1 MAYFGASVVVNWAL
15 SQVGYKEGA
24 NNWNK
29 YAQELDSIN
38 YFTPQKKQGVAWCA
52 IFVDDAVYNA
62 TGKDKSKTYSVLY
75 QPSKDNLSASCKY
88 AAKYYRS
95 AGAWYKTA
103 KVGDQVFFG
112 SEGAESHTG
121 IVVSVGVSTI
131 TTVEGNKG
139 NAVKKCLYNKNDSK
153 IAGYG
158 RPKYDSDPQP
168 EPPKPKGDKVMIEL
182 NVLKKGST
190 GNEVKTLQRL
200 LRELGYKGSNK
211 KVLAIDGA
219 FGDNTLYAV
228 KNFQKDRK
236 LKVDGY
242 VGQESWNSLLKG

>member
-1 MAYFGASVVVNWAL
+1 MSVYFGASVVVNWAL

-29 YAQELDSIN
+29 YAQELDSVN
-38 YFTPQKKQGVAWCA
+38 YFAPQKKQGVAWCS

-62 TGKDKSKTYSVLY
+62 TGKDKSKTYAVLY
-75 QPSKDNLSASCKY
+75 QPSKNNLSASCIY

-95 AGAWYKTA
+95 AKAWYKTP

-112 SEGAESHTG
+112 SEGSESHTG

-139 NAVKKCLYNKNDSK
+139 NAVKKCLYNKTDSK

-158 RPKYDSDPQP
+158 RPKYDTAPQP
-168 EPPKPKGDKVMIEL
+168 EPQPKGDKVMIEVR
-182 NVLKKGST
+182 VLHKGNS
-190 GNEVKTLQRL
+190 GEDVKTVQRI
-200 LRELGYKGSNK
+200 LRQEGYKYNN
-211 KVLAIDGA
+211 KVLAIDGD
-219 FGDNTLYAV
+219 FGTATDSCVRAYQS
-228 KNFQKDRK
+228 KNG

-242 VGQESWNSLLKG
+242 VGSQTWNKLING

>member
-1 MAYFGASVVVNWAL
+1 MAVYFGSSVVVNWAL
-15 SQVGYKEGA
+15 SQVGYKEGP

-29 YAQELDSIN
+29 YAKELDSIG
-38 YFTPQKKQGVAWCA
+38 YFAPQKKQNVAWCA
-52 IFVDDAVYNA
+52 VFVDDAVYNA
-62 TGKDKSKTYSVLY
+62 TGKDKSKTYAVLY
-75 QPSKDNLSASCKY
+75 QPSKDNLSAACKY

-95 AGAWYKTA
+95 AKAWYKTP

-112 SEGAESHTG
+112 SEGDESHTG

-139 NAVKKCLYNKNDSK
+139 NMVKKCLYNKNDSK

-158 RPKYDSDPQP
+158 RPKYDADPQ
-168 EPPKPKGDKVMIEL
+168 PKPKGDKVMVEL
-182 NVLKKGST
+182 DVLKKGSK

-200 LRELGYKGSNK
+200 LKELGYKGSDK
-211 KVLAIDGA
+211 KVIAIDGS

-236 LKVDGY
+236 LSVDGS
-242 VGQESWNSLLKG
+242 VGQKTWDSLLKG